1 MHCSRVRCVSGSI
14 VFAVILSGLGAIQGY
29 SQDLFLVR
37 PPFQVNK
44 PIPLYLISDRGSI
57 ATLYETLPAN
67 VVPSSATVDEY
78 NDGFLLTAMDYTTFP
93 GQGVLLRLAASGLI
107 STIAAGPSLL
117 DPRGVML
124 DETGSVFV
132 LSSPMKSPTS
142 CVFFLSVHP
151 NGTVTTVGRA
161 IDHRLVCYGFD
172 HESGHAVMLSYCSSE
187 NTDTGTLK
195 LYRIDPRTG
204 SVSLYTELSS
214 LPFSLQMATS
224 PLYEMES
231 SSLVMATPGAAGNT
245 LLLRISPENGVSVV
259 KTITAARGTQ
269 VAMERLRPRSFE
281 STYGLIVSQFT
292 TQRLMLLSLSRDGI
306 VKSSS
311 PVSSISSLNRNFMTR
326 AGSRHLTASRG
337 PTNATHQFRV
347 SFPESA
353 GRPFV
358 VGLSLDGVGP
368 GTSLS
373 DGRVIPINPDL
384 LTILTMFGGIPGVM
398 EHTAGYLDSA
408 GRATTTI
415 YPGPFGSWH
424 GQRLSVVAVVVDPT
438 APCGIAE
445 ISQPLGYRLP

>member
-1 MHCSRVRCVSGSI
+1 
-14 VFAVILSGLGAIQGY
+14 
-29 SQDLFLVR
+29 
-37 PPFQVNK
+37 
-44 PIPLYLISDRGSI
+44 
-57 ATLYETLPAN
+57 
-67 VVPSSATVDEY
+67 
-78 NDGFLLTAMDYTTFP
+78 
-93 GQGVLLRLAASGLI
+93 
-107 STIAAGPSLL
+107 
-117 DPRGVML
+117 
-124 DETGSVFV
+124 
-132 LSSPMKSPTS
+132 
-142 CVFFLSVHP
+142 
-151 NGTVTTVGRA
+151 
-161 IDHRLVCYGFD
+161 
-172 HESGHAVMLSYCSSE
+172 
-187 NTDTGTLK
+187 
-195 LYRIDPRTG
+195 
-204 SVSLYTELSS
+204 
-214 LPFSLQMATS
+214 
-224 PLYEMES
+224 
-231 SSLVMATPGAAGNT
+231 MATPGAAGNT

-408 GRATTTI
+408 GRATTAI